1 MSGNQKM
8 GWAEAAVSEA
18 KARFSLKN
26 QDRLTSAIE

>member
-1 MSGNQKM
+1 M